1 MINTSYSSNPK
12 TTHTVKEF
20 IVAGSQK
27 LDYYGYLDLSY
38 MERREGIEYIVKNVI
53 DEYYDE
59 LVDLT
64 KDVELSDWSVM
75 EYRYNPKKL
84 SNKLYKT
91 TRLWHMILRLNGLAN
106 VHEFDLTSHKL
117 KLLEPVDMRDF
128 MNKVYS
134 NEQSSLQVFKN
145 RHKNDSTPI
154 VIERFYS
161 ITDDKGCMST
171 L

>member
-1 MINTSYSSNPK
+1 MITTNYSSDPRNA
-12 TTHTVKEF
+12 HTVKEF
-20 IVAGSQK
+20 VIAGGQK

-38 MERREGIEYIVKNVI
+38 MEKREGIEYIVKNVI

-59 LVDLT
+59 LFELA
-64 KDVELSDWSVM
+64 KDVELTDWSVI
-75 EYRYNPKKL
+75 EYRFNPKKL

-106 VHEFDLTSHKL
+106 VHDFSLESHKL
-117 KLLEPVDMRDF
+117 KLLEPVDIRNF

-134 NEQSSLQVFKN
+134 NEKLSLQIFKN
-145 RHKNDSTPI
+145 RHKDDSTPI
-154 VIERFYS
+154 LIERFYS
-161 ITDDKGCMST
+161 ITDDKGCIST